1 MPRAFLTVL
10 DSVGC
15 GGATDADHFG
25 DEGANTLGNLFRAP
39 ATGSFPAG
47 SGAFLELPNLVRLGL
62 GASLRLASGRCIDGE
77 VPASNAIWG
86 VAEPVSPGKDT
97 LTGHWE
103 LAGVPLPWSWHVFPR
118 LVPAFPEWLLQSVS
132 KACGS
137 DGTLANCHSS
147 GTEVIEKF
155 GAEHLRTARP
165 ICYTSADSVFQ
176 IAAHEER
183 FGLGR
188 LYRLCDEIADVL
200 HGMKVGRVIAR
211 PFAGDAERGFFRTSN
226 RRDYSYIAPEPTLL
240 DRVVEAG
247 GTTHA
252 VGKINDIFAERG
264 ISFAHDGRDDM
275 ERMDRLIELAGSAPD
290 GSLVVANFVEFDTLF
305 GHRRDPEGYA
315 GALMRFDRRI
325 PEIFA
330 GIRRGDLLV
339 FTADHGND
347 PTWRGTDH
355 TRERVPILASMP
367 GTGGRCVGIRRF
379 ADIGETVAAH
389 LGLAPGRHGEDFL
402 SSRRRQHEIQGRIP
416 SA

>member
-1 MPRAFLTVL
+1 MPRAFLLVL

-15 GGATDADHFG
+15 GGANDADQFG
-25 DEGANTLGNLFRAP
+25 DEGANTLGNLFRAL
-39 ATGSFPAG
+39 AADSLPAG
-47 SGAFLELPNLVRLGL
+47 SSASLELPNLFRLGL

-77 VPASNAIWG
+77 KPAPNAIWG

-118 LVPAFPEWLLQSVS
+118 SVPAFPDWLMRSVS
-132 KACGS
+132 AACGS

-147 GTEVIEKF
+147 GTVVIKEF
-155 GAEHLRTARP
+155 GAEHLRTVRP

-188 LYRLCDEIADVL
+188 LYSLCDEIAGVL

-211 PFAGDAERGFFRTSN
+211 PFVGDAEKGFFRTSN
-226 RRDYSYIAPEPTLL
+226 RRDYSCRAPEPTLL

-252 VGKINDIFAERG
+252 VGKIHDIFAGRG

-275 ERMDRLIELAGSAPD
+275 ERMDRLVELSGSAQD
-290 GSLVVANFVEFDTLF
+290 GSLVFANFVEFDSLF

-315 GALMRFDRRI
+315 GALARFDRRV
-325 PEIFA
+325 PEVLA

-339 FTADHGND
+339 LTADHGND
-347 PTWRGTDH
+347 PTWPGTDH
-355 TRERVPILASMP
+355 TRERVPFLVARP
-367 GTGGRCVGIRRF
+367 GIKGCCVGVRRF

-402 SSRRRQHEIQGRIP
+402 SSRRRQHEIRGQFP
-416 SA
+416 SV